1 MRVSARLTVFTA
13 AGVFLLAGIV
23 TAQIQPGGGLGPL
36 EEAVLAANAEM
47 TRAAEAV
54 DADRLFSFMLD
65 TDKGSVI
72 QNGVFLLT
80 RDEALQRVKANLG
93 RISKIEYRWKRQY
106 VTVLSPE
113 AALLTA
119 EGESTATTADG
130 RTFTTPFAQTVVF
143 VMREGRWKVIHA
155 HQSSP
160 RAEAGLSVPQ
170 GENQ

>member
-1 MRVSARLTVFTA
+1 
-13 AGVFLLAGIV
+13 
-23 TAQIQPGGGLGPL
+23 
-36 EEAVLAANAEM
+36 VLAAHAEM
-47 TRAAEAV
+47 TRAGETV

-72 QNGVFLLT
+72 QNGVFLVT
-80 RDEALQRVKANLG
+80 RDEALQRVRANLR
-93 RISKIEYRWKRQY
+93 RISKIEYRWTRQY
-106 VTVLSPE
+106 VTALSPE

-130 RTFTTPFAQTVVF
+130 RTFTTPLAQTVVF
-143 VMREGRWKVIHA
+143 VMREGHWKVIHA

-160 RAEAGLSVPQ
+160 RVESGLGAPQ